1 MAAAEADE
9 REANVL
15 LQLDDVTVSE
25 VKGRDRIKL
34 DKGDLTIF
42 SIEAT
47 PEEHSHLRSLSLK
60 GEENEDLS
68 VVFAVCGEHKVPL
81 LKRIPVLRQEPLQY
95 TFVMPG
101 LFLEMS
107 MPDDIDAEEIEVL
120 ELLLQKH
127 SSLRI
132 KGQPVPGAAGAVV
145 SRDAPGEQKVS
156 QKVAGGIT
164 AAGDKVAGMIT
175 SVTPKVTDAVGAGAG
190 KVTERITP
198 CEQPTQLSQETL
210 DHIRKTRLVTRNCV
224 VISGHVAKSLVGL
237 AQQVG
242 KHVATTV
249 GATGLG
255 QRAGTSETAE
265 ATKEVGRAGVVAAV
279 QVMDAGQQ
287 ALKAVLTSSVDGIG
301 AVVDHRYGEQA
312 GGAVRDGLGCAT
324 DIVEA
329 GMAVRSIGAKGL
341 AKAAAKEAA
350 KTAIEE

>member
-1 MAAAEADE
+1 M
-9 REANVL
+9 
-15 LQLDDVTVSE
+15 
-25 VKGRDRIKL
+25 
-34 DKGDLTIF
+34 
-42 SIEAT
+42 
-47 PEEHSHLRSLSLK
+47 PE
-60 GEENEDLS
+60 
-68 VVFAVCGEHKVPL
+68 
-81 LKRIPVLRQEPLQY
+81 
-95 TFVMPG
+95 
-101 LFLEMS
+101 
-107 MPDDIDAEEIEVL
+107 DIDPEEIEVL
-120 ELLLQKH
+120 ELLLEKH

-132 KGQPVPGAAGAVV
+132 KGQTLPGVAV
-145 SRDAPGEQKVS
+145 SRDASGEQKVS
-156 QKVAGGIT
+156 EKVAGGIA

-175 SVTPKVTDAVGAGAG
+175 SVTPKVTGAVGVGAG
-190 KVTERITP
+190 KVNERITP
-198 CEQPTQLSQETL
+198 CDQPTEMSQGTL

-242 KHVATTV
+242 KHVTNTV
-249 GATGLG
+249 GASGLG
-255 QRAGTSETAE
+255 QSAGRSATAE

-329 GMAVRSIGAKGL
+329 GLNVRSIGTKGL

-350 KTAIEE
+350 KTALDDE